1 MKTLVIRGRVGRK
14 GGIKRRKHGPG
25 RKSGMISGG
34 RESEGGKEGGTEPKG
49 GKEGREGGTAKESH
63 SDLGRRI
70 MKDELQDEHTAPR
83 AAINSNKVG
92 GGDRKRHV

>member
-1 MKTLVIRGRVGRK
+1 MGWGG

-49 GKEGREGGTAKESH
+49 GKEGREGASGRNREGES
-63 SDLGRRI
+63 
-70 MKDELQDEHTAPR
+70 
-83 AAINSNKVG
+83 
-92 GGDRKRHV
+92 